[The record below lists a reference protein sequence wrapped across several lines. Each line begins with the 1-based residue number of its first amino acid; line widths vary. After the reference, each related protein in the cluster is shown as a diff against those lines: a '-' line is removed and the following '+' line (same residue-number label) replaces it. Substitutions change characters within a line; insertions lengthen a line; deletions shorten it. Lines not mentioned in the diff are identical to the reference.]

1 MYAWQEIQVTLDYI
15 EENYDKEIDI
25 DKLAAIAHLSKYYY
39 QRLFFRLTKKTV
51 NDYVKLRRLEKAA
64 NQLKNTEKRI
74 LDIAIACGFSGHS
87 AFTRAFKEVYKITPD
102 DYRNQKIHLDH
113 FIKPDLQL
121 NYVVIDTGVPLIVE
135 EMVLEINEKQV
146 CNDRIF
152 YGNSKMA
159 KVDELGEPKINNIVS
174 LYQELD
180 VQDAVVVDILT
191 LSDDPALFN
200 YFVGIEIDRPSI
212 DCEQRIIPSGKYVV
226 CSYEAENFESLVNE
240 ALYKASRYLYEVW
253 FVEHRLEPDDL
264 LVQKYYNPYQ
274 ENCYIELWAKVR
286 S

>member
-121 NYVVIDTGVPLIVE
+121 NYG
-135 EMVLEINEKQV
+135 K
-146 CNDRIF
+146 
-152 YGNSKMA
+152 SKMA

>member
-1 MYAWQEIQVTLDYI
+1 M
-15 EENYDKEIDI
+15 
-25 DKLAAIAHLSKYYY
+25 
-39 QRLFFRLTKKTV
+39 
-51 NDYVKLRRLEKAA
+51 
-64 NQLKNTEKRI
+64 
-74 LDIAIACGFSGHS
+74 
-87 AFTRAFKEVYKITPD
+87 
-102 DYRNQKIHLDH
+102 
-113 FIKPDLQL
+113 
-121 NYVVIDTGVPLIVE
+121 
-135 EMVLEINEKQV
+135 
-146 CNDRIF
+146 
-152 YGNSKMA
+152 
-159 KVDELGEPKINNIVS
+159 
-174 LYQELD
+174 YQELD